1 MARKIIGSPHD
12 DSNLNNINYNFEEL
26 YEDLGLAT
34 GTKKSLDDF
43 LNGVGVISSK
53 MLEYGVITSSKI
65 GDKSVT
71 NSKIGD
77 LAIDGRTIY
86 PNSISPSKI
95 ADNAIGSRHILDT
108 VVSRNKLSSKFLFN
122 RRIENSES
130 IDKVFD
136 DGTYI
141 ITAGN
146 KGSYPKDADPAHNW
160 VMSVEVINNV
170 WVYQTLFRL
179 EAPNL
184 KYTRV
189 ILSSSETVY
198 RWHKVM
204 VGESAVQTDNLEDE
218 SVQREKLGKNFL
230 YTKRI
235 ENTEKIDDVVN
246 DGTYIITAGNQGTYP
261 DGENHNLNWAL
272 KVEVVNTNWIY
283 QTLYRL
289 EQPNIRYT
297 RVINNLNKLI
307 YRWHKFNFG
316 ESNTDESGNP
326 TPTEKRIHKKI
337 LMIGNSFSLNATQ
350 FLPEICAEQNIDLTV
365 GILYR
370 SGESLENHY
379 NNAVSNEPVYTYYE
393 RTSSN
398 GSTNTTTHT
407 NFTFNQ
413 AVNRRDWEYV
423 TFQQRSSDSNKYDTY
438 QPYLNNLKDKV
449 SSVINGEVEYG
460 VLQTWA
466 LSTSVNTAQT
476 TAYNDIVNAY
486 RQAMKDSDLA
496 FNLPAGTAI
505 QNARA
510 ISDLKELDDELTD
523 DGYHLSD
530 AGKYIASATLFES
543 LFRGYGSIEQMYF
556 TPEGF
561 KKYHRY
567 LVSRIA
573 NLSVNYPESL
583 TSL

>member
-1 MARKIIGSPHD
+1 MAFNPLGSL
-12 DSNLNNINYNFEEL
+12 LNRVFRNELNRMLEEL
-26 YEDLGLAT
+26 YDSVFIFKD
-34 GTKKSLDDF
+34 GTKFIKGTHIED
-43 LNGVGVISSK
+43 GA
-53 MLEYGVITSSKI
+53 ITHIKL
-65 GDKSVT
+65 GP
-71 NSKIGD
+71 
-77 LAIDGRTIY
+77 LAVDGSNIY
-86 PNSISPSKI
+86 PNAVTPSKI

-130 IDKVFD
+130 IDKVYD

-146 KGSYPKDADPAHNW
+146 KGSYPEDADPAHNW

-204 VGESAVQTDNLEDE
+204 VGKSAVQTDNLEDE
-218 SVQREKLGKNFL
+218 SVKREKLGKNFL

-261 DGENHNLNWAL
+261 DGENRNLNWAL
-272 KVEVVNTNWIY
+272 KVEVVNTNWVY

-289 EQPNIRYT
+289 EQPQIRYT
-297 RVINNLNKLI
+297 RVINNLNKTV
-307 YRWHKFNFG
+307 YKWHKFNFG
-316 ESNTDESGNP
+316 ESSGGSDNP
-326 TPTEKRIHKKI
+326 TPAPVEQRVHKKI

-510 ISDLKELDDELTD
+510 ISDLKALDDELTD

-567 LVSRIA
+567 LVSRIV